1 MNALNLKKKIKKK
14 YASIPTRVT
23 MQTQPKGKQTP
34 TKLRVC
40 FRCPLRI
47 CFGSAMADLEL
58 TPSRPQTDPEQTYKE
73 DPRFQKQ
80 TLKNDQMSLPVYF
93 EYTRGDLTGYKKNYG
108 SASHFSAW
116 TPRADPKLTHSRPRA
131 DPKQTQT
138 PTRHKAD
145 LGSAFEVC
153 FGCVWSV
160 LYLKIFLIIY

>member
-1 MNALNLKKKIKKK
+1 MKLNWFAATNFH
-14 YASIPTRVT
+14 YQDANYSTN
-23 MQTQPKGKQTP
+23 QTQPNRKQTSTNP
-34 TKLRVC
+34 ESASCVC
-40 FRCPLRI
+40 FR
-47 CFGSAMADLEL
+47 SAMADPEL

-93 EYTRGDLTGYKKNYG
+93 EYTRGDLTGCKKNYG

-160 LYLKIFLIIY
+160 LYLEIFLIIY